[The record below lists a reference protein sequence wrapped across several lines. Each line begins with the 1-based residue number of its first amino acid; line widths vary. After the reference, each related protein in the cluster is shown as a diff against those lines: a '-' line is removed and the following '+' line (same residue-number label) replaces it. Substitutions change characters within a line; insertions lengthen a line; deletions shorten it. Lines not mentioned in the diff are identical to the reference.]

1 MPQYYLNYCYVIN
14 VVMHIEIMHY
24 IVLCGYN
31 VIKLLYPMV
40 CYGIQIYNM
49 VGDNII

>member
-1 MPQYYLNYCYVIN
+1 MVNATVLFELLCDQCCY
-14 VVMHIEIMHY
+14 MHIEIMHY

-40 CYGIQIYNM
+40 C
-49 VGDNII
+49 